1 MAKTAVVKAR
11 IEPELKEEVEM
22 ILHELGLSP
31 TEAVTLFYR
40 QVRLWKGLPFAVA
53 IPNEVTLQTFRDTD
67 EGKNLVPV
75 KDKEELY
82 KTGSLRPPA
91 FLPQTP

>member
-11 IEPELKEEVEM
+11 IEPHLKEEVEL

-40 QVRLWKGLPFAVA
+40 QVKLRKGLPFAVA
-53 IPNEVTLQTFRDTD
+53 IPNEVTLQTFQDTD
-67 EGKNLVPV
+67 EGKNIVRV
-75 KDKEELY
+75 KDKEELFDE
-82 KTGSLRPPA
+82 L
-91 FLPQTP
+91 

>member
-11 IEPELKEEVEM
+11 IEPHLKEEAEL

-40 QVRLWKGLPFAVA
+40 QVKLRKGLPFAVA
-53 IPNEVTLQTFRDTD
+53 IPNEVTLQTFQDTD
-67 EGKNLVPV
+67 EGKNIVRV
-75 KDKEELY
+75 KDKEELFDE
-82 KTGSLRPPA
+82 L
-91 FLPQTP
+91 

>member
-11 IEPELKEEVEM
+11 IEPGLKEEVEI

-40 QVRLWKGLPFAVA
+40 QVKLRKGLPFAVA

-67 EGKNLVPV
+67 AGKNIVQIQ
-75 KDKEELY
+75 DKEELF
-82 KTGSLRPPA
+82 GELEI
-91 FLPQTP
+91 